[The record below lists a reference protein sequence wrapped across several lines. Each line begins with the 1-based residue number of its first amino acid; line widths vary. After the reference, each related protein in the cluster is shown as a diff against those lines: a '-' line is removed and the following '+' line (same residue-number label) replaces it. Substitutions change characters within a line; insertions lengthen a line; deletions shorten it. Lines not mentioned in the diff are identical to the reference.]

1 MSRQIELLAPAR
13 DLQTGAEA
21 ILHGADAVYIGAQQ
35 FGARSEA
42 GNSVADIEQLCLFAH
57 RYAARVY
64 VTVNTILFDDE
75 LPAAEKLIWAL
86 WDAGVDALIVQDMA
100 LLHLNLPPIL
110 LHASTQT
117 DLRTPERAKWLAAC
131 GFEQLVVAREL
142 SLDEIRAIA
151 VATDAKIEAFC
162 HGALC
167 VSYSGRCYASQE
179 NFHRSANR
187 GRCAQFCRLPMRL
200 VDSGGTEIPCGGAH
214 PLSLADMNR
223 SGSLREMLDA
233 GVTSLKIEGRLKD
246 TAYVKNITAFYSQR
260 LDEIC
265 RQSNGQY
272 MRASIGRSNIS
283 FTPDPHKSFNRGF
296 TEYFLHGR
304 TADVLS
310 PATPKSRGEE
320 IGHIRQAEGN
330 RITIDT
336 AAHDL
341 QAGDGLCFFSNAT
354 KSVEGALVN
363 RVEGSTVILNKRVEA
378 AVGKPLFR
386 NFNNAFNKMLA
397 RPTATRTIAC
407 NFTFGETPTGF
418 QLTATAEDGCTAT
431 ARFDCEKTAAL
442 KPQADIVER
451 TLKKLGGTEFRA
463 QSLEVNLPN
472 NYLVPAS
479 LLTACRREVIALLQ
493 AARAQ
498 AYQRPQRAA
507 SASCAPPLPTKSLN
521 YEENVS
527 NELARQHYAA
537 CGIEHVEPA
546 YELQRPAH
554 PVLMTCRHCLRYSL
568 GHCTRHGG
576 TPPTWREPLYLVTQ
590 NKRFPLFFD
599 CKHCQMQVRTEEKR

>member
-1 MSRQIELLAPAR
+1 
-13 DLQTGAEA
+13 
-21 ILHGADAVYIGAQQ
+21 
-35 FGARSEA
+35 
-42 GNSVADIEQLCLFAH
+42 
-57 RYAARVY
+57 
-64 VTVNTILFDDE
+64 
-75 LPAAEKLIWAL
+75 
-86 WDAGVDALIVQDMA
+86 
-100 LLHLNLPPIL
+100 
-110 LHASTQT
+110 
-117 DLRTPERAKWLAAC
+117 
-131 GFEQLVVAREL
+131 
-142 SLDEIRAIA
+142 
-151 VATDAKIEAFC
+151 
-162 HGALC
+162 
-167 VSYSGRCYASQE
+167 
-179 NFHRSANR
+179 
-187 GRCAQFCRLPMRL
+187 
-200 VDSGGTEIPCGGAH
+200 
-214 PLSLADMNR
+214 
-223 SGSLREMLDA
+223 
-233 GVTSLKIEGRLKD
+233 
-246 TAYVKNITAFYSQR
+246 
-260 LDEIC
+260 
-265 RQSNGQY
+265 
-272 MRASIGRSNIS
+272 
-283 FTPDPHKSFNRGF
+283 
-296 TEYFLHGR
+296 
-304 TADVLS
+304 
-310 PATPKSRGEE
+310 
-320 IGHIRQAEGN
+320 
-330 RITIDT
+330 
-336 AAHDL
+336 
-341 QAGDGLCFFSNAT
+341 
-354 KSVEGALVN
+354 
-363 RVEGSTVILNKRVEA
+363 
-378 AVGKPLFR
+378 
-386 NFNNAFNKMLA
+386 MLA